1 MGRTKDLDPFFWRHH
16 KQDYMV
22 IGTCLDR
29 QIQRGCLGVAEG
41 KTRRMRGSNWIFQ
54 FNILKVGQFWVMTI
68 ARVAEERW
76 RTKIAQMS
84 KPKDL
89 RAQMLTGTSLR
100 TLKSSR
106 MMAGKK
112 TVRC

>member
-1 MGRTKDLDPFFWRHH
+1 
-16 KQDYMV
+16 
-22 IGTCLDR
+22 
-29 QIQRGCLGVAEG
+29 
-41 KTRRMRGSNWIFQ
+41 
-54 FNILKVGQFWVMTI
+54 MTI

-84 KPKDL
+84 KSKDL

-106 MMAGKK
+106 VMAGKK